1 MFLLLGIL
9 FLALG
14 LLLLLS
20 TKKKKAEY
28 ENKLESYTKNSKE
41 ITRKFKN

>member
-20 TKKKKAEY
+20 TKK
-28 ENKLESYTKNSKE
+28 
-41 ITRKFKN
+41 RKQSMKIN